1 MKINWGVVRA
11 IVRREVRSYFSSPT
25 GYVFITLFIFLSAAA
40 AFWQERFFAN
50 NLANLDQLNG
60 VFPFLLLFFIPAI
73 TMNIWSEER
82 RQGTDE
88 LLFTLPATDLEI
100 VLGKYLSSVVIY
112 STALAIS
119 LSHVLVLFWLG
130 SPDIGLMF
138 ANYLGAWLVG
148 AAFIAIGMAASAL
161 TANAT
166 VAFVLG
172 AVFCSFF
179 VFVTS
184 GDWVL
189 SAGFQHTLAPLGII
203 AAFRDF
209 AGGIV
214 SLFGLI
220 YFISV
225 GGFFVYCN
233 VLLVGWR
240 RMKAAQTGGK
250 LRTHQLI
257 RLGALAVALI
267 SFNVILFH
275 HGFRLDITAEQLH
288 SLSDKTEAL
297 IDDLP
302 KDRPV
307 LVQAFISPEVPRDY
321 VETRANLVSKLNEI
335 SAIGGDRVQ
344 VLIHNTE
351 PFTQEARDAREKF
364 GITPRSAVA
373 SDAARATP
381 VPVYMGVAFTS
392 GAAEQ
397 VVPFFDR
404 GLPVEYELVRSIRVA
419 AQTGRKRIG
428 VVTTAAK
435 LFGGFEFE
443 TMQSQQ
449 GWSIVEELRKQYDVI
464 EVSLDQP
471 VEGVDGLLVVLPSS
485 LSADEMRVLQNYM
498 LSGGP
503 TLLLEDPVP
512 LFNIG
517 LSPSLPAGADRNPF
531 QRGQQQPPKEKGNL
545 TDLMSSLGVVFS
557 PTQIVWDAY
566 NPHPDLA
573 QLQPEIIFASSGN
586 ETVEAFNPENQATAG
601 LQEVALLYSGH
612 LFKATN
618 TNFTFEP
625 LIRTGRLSGMVAFS
639 QVVQSNYFGMGFSLN
654 RNLPRT
660 PTQESY
666 ILSAYIH
673 GTSGEAEGTDS
684 HQKVNAVVI
693 ADIDCI
699 SEQFFQIRAQG
710 MQNLNMDNITFVLNC
725 MDMLLGD
732 SSFIDLRKKRVKH
745 RTLASVEAQ
754 TRDFVTNRLE
764 EEKATEAKAQEA
776 LNDAQKRL
784 TERVMEVRNRVDLD
798 EQTKAIMANNL
809 QEVENRR
816 FETVKANIEAE
827 KNASVQESKEK
838 METAIRSIQTRIKVL
853 AVLIPPVPVLV
864 IGILIFARRRKK
876 EQEGEAL
883 SRRLR
888 G

>member
-1 MKINWGVVRA
+1 M
-11 IVRREVRSYFSSPT
+11 
-25 GYVFITLFIFLSAAA
+25 
-40 AFWQERFFAN
+40 
-50 NLANLDQLNG
+50 
-60 VFPFLLLFFIPAI
+60 
-73 TMNIWSEER
+73 MH
-82 RQGTDE
+82 QGIR
-88 LLFTLPATDLEI
+88 LI
-100 VLGKYLSSVVIY
+100 
-112 STALAIS
+112 ALAI
-119 LSHVLVLFWLG
+119 
-130 SPDIGLMF
+130 
-138 ANYLGAWLVG
+138 
-148 AAFIAIGMAASAL
+148 
-161 TANAT
+161 
-166 VAFVLG
+166 
-172 AVFCSFF
+172 
-179 VFVTS
+179 
-184 GDWVL
+184 
-189 SAGFQHTLAPLGII
+189 
-203 AAFRDF
+203 
-209 AGGIV
+209 
-214 SLFGLI
+214 
-220 YFISV
+220 
-225 GGFFVYCN
+225 
-233 VLLVGWR
+233 
-240 RMKAAQTGGK
+240 
-250 LRTHQLI
+250 
-257 RLGALAVALI
+257 ALI
-267 SFNVILFH
+267 SFNVILFY
-275 HGFRLDITAEQLH
+275 HGFRLDTTAEQLH
-288 SLSDKTEAL
+288 SLSDQTEKL
-297 IDDLP
+297 ISDLP
-302 KDRPV
+302 KDKPV
-307 LVQAFISPEVPRDY
+307 LVQAFISPDVPRDY

-335 SAIGGDRVQ
+335 ASIGGDKVQ

-364 GITPRSAVA
+364 GIVPRSAVA

-392 GAAEQ
+392 GASEQ
-397 VVPFFDR
+397 VIPFFDR

-419 AQTGRKRIG
+419 AQTGRKKIG

-435 LFGGFEFE
+435 LFGSFEFE

-449 GWSIVEELRKQYDVI
+449 GWSIVEELRKQYDVV
-464 EVSLDQP
+464 EVSLNQP

-485 LSADEMRVLQNYM
+485 LSDDEMRTLQNYM

-545 TDLMSSLGVVFS
+545 TDLMSSIGVVFS

-573 QLQPEIIFASSGN
+573 QVQPEIIFASASN
-586 ETVEAFNPENQATAG
+586 ETVEAFNHENPASAG

-618 TNFTFEP
+618 TNFAFEP
-625 LIRTGRLSGMVAFS
+625 LIRTGRLSGMAPFS
-639 QVVQSNYFGMGFSLN
+639 QVVQSNYFGLGFSLN
-654 RNLPRT
+654 RNIPRV
-660 PTQESY
+660 PSEESY

-673 GTSGEAEGTDS
+673 GTSGEASDA

-710 MQNLNMDNITFVLNC
+710 LQNLNLDNITFVLNC
-725 MDMLLGD
+725 MDMLMGD

-754 TRDFVTNRLE
+754 TRDFVTNRME

-784 TERVMEVRNRVDLD
+784 NERVMEVRNRTDLD
-798 EQTKAIMANNL
+798 EQTKAIMAGNL

-827 KNASVQESKEK
+827 KNTSVQESKEK
-838 METAIRSIQTRIKVL
+838 METAIRSIQTRIKAM
-853 AVLIPPVPVLV
+853 AVLLPPVPVLV

>member
-1 MKINWGVVRA
+1 MNINWKVVQA

-60 VFPFLLLFFIPAI
+60 VLPFLLLFFVPAI

-100 VLGKYLSSVVIY
+100 VLGKYLSSVVVY

-148 AAFIAIGMAASAL
+148 GAFIAIGMTASAL
-161 TANAT
+161 TTNAT

-184 GDWVL
+184 GDWVF
-189 SAGFQHTLAPLGII
+189 SAGFQHMLAPLGII

-209 AGGIV
+209 AGGVV

-220 YFISV
+220 YFLSV
-225 GGFFVYCN
+225 CGFFVYCN
-233 VLLVGWR
+233 VLLVGR
-240 RMKAAQTGGK
+240 RRIQAAQTGK
-250 LRTHQLI
+250 LMTHQLI
-257 RLGALAVALI
+257 RLGALAVALV

-275 HGFRLDITAEQLH
+275 HGFRLDVTAEQLH
-288 SLSDKTEAL
+288 SLSDQTEKL

-302 KDRPV
+302 ADKPV

-335 SAIGGDRVQ
+335 SAIGGDKVQ

-364 GITPRSAVA
+364 GIVPRSATA
-373 SDAARATP
+373 SDAARATQ

-397 VVPFFDR
+397 VIPFFDR

-419 AQTGRKRIG
+419 AQTGRKKIG
-428 VVTTAAK
+428 VVTTSAK
-435 LFGGFEFE
+435 LFGSFEFE

-449 GWSIVEELRKQYDVI
+449 GWSIVEELRKQY
-464 EVSLDQP
+464 EVVEVALNQP

-485 LSADEMRVLQNYM
+485 LSDDEMRVLQNYM

-512 LFNIG
+512 LFNVG
-517 LSPSLPAGADRNPF
+517 LSPNLPTGADRNPF

-545 TDLMSSLGVVFS
+545 TDLMSSLGVVFT
-557 PTQIVWDAY
+557 PTQVVWDAY

-586 ETVEAFNPENQATAG
+586 ETVEAFNPENPVTAG
-601 LQEVALLYSGH
+601 LQEVVLLYSGH

-618 TNFTFEP
+618 TTFTFEP
-625 LIRTGRLSGMVAFS
+625 LIRTGRLSGVVPFS
-639 QVVQSNYFGMGFSLN
+639 QVVQSNYFGLGFSIN

-660 PTQESY
+660 PSEESY
-666 ILSAYIH
+666 ILAAYVH
-673 GTSGEAEGTDS
+673 GTSGEAQGSDA
-684 HQKVNAVVI
+684 HQKVNAVVVS
-693 ADIDCI
+693 DIDCI

-710 MQNLNMDNITFVLNC
+710 MQNLNLDNVTFVLNC

-754 TRDFVTNRLE
+754 TRDFVTKRME

-776 LNDAQKRL
+776 LSDAQKRL

-827 KNASVQESKEK
+827 KNASVQESKEN
-838 METAIRSIQTRIKVL
+838 METAIRSIQTRIKAL
-853 AVLIPPVPVLV
+853 AVLLPPVPVLV
-864 IGILIFARRRKK
+864 MGILIFARRRKK

-888 G
+888 S